1 MWHNQI
7 YRPKEQVVERSSGPE
22 ETCVV
27 KGAVNSLEKLCI
39 VKGAVKT
46 LQEESCNSGNKYVLD
61 TKKEQVKLLVACLEE
76 VS

>member
-7 YRPKEQVVERSSGPE
+7 YRPSEQVVERSSGPE

-27 KGAVNSLEKLCI
+27 KGAV
-39 VKGAVKT
+39 KT
-46 LQEESCNSGNKYVLD
+46 LQEESYNSGNKYVLD
-61 TKKEQVKLLVACLEE
+61 KIKEQVKLLVACLEE